1 MSLDLKRLR
10 NLRSKVAVALPPGA
24 VPMTDAAMAAGGAPM
39 PPGMPPGAPMPPG
52 MPPGAPPM
60 DPAAM
65 GGAPMPPGMPP
76 GAPPM
81 DPAAMGGAPMDPA
94 AMGGM
99 PPGGDPM
106 AQPIMLTAGD
116 LMQFVQMMQGQ
127 GAPAEAAPAEPS
139 KRVTNGELLERITA
153 LEDMLQ
159 TLLEGLGV
167 VAPGAM
173 GGMPPTDPAA
183 MGGMPPMDPAAMGGM
198 PPMDPAAMGG
208 MDPAMMGATKVASS
222 VQNSLQ
228 RLGKLKKALKF

>member
-1 MSLDLKRLR
+1 
-10 NLRSKVAVALPPGA
+10 
-24 VPMTDAAMAAGGAPM
+24 
-39 PPGMPPGAPMPPG
+39 
-52 MPPGAPPM
+52 
-60 DPAAM
+60 
-65 GGAPMPPGMPP
+65 
-76 GAPPM
+76 
-81 DPAAMGGAPMDPA
+81 
-94 AMGGM
+94 MGGM

-183 MGGMPPMDPAAMGGM
+183 MGGMPPT
-198 PPMDPAAMGG
+198 DPAAMGG